1 MTATI
6 LVVDDEPDLEA
17 LVLQK
22 FRRQIRDGAVAFV
35 FAHDGIEALQSI
47 VEHPHVDMVVS
58 DINMPR
64 MDGLSLLQKLQEAE
78 DKKSTIIVS
87 AYGDMSNI
95 RTAMNRG
102 AFDFLTKPIDF
113 GDLEMTI
120 DKTIRHVE
128 MMREARRRQA
138 EAERAHASLSRY
150 FSPQIA
156 SRLAAVGE
164 SNGMEVHRREVAT
177 IFTDI
182 TSFTSLVETAAPEVL
197 GALLNEYIGG
207 MTDVVFAHEGTVAKI
222 IGDAI
227 QILFNAPGDQPD
239 YATRAVA
246 CAHDLDAWA
255 QAFRERWKAKGVNFG
270 ATRIGVHAGPALVG
284 NFGGSRFF
292 DYTAYGDTINTAARL
307 EAANKFLG
315 TRICVSAA
323 VAGGYREIPGAAGR
337 RSDAAR
343 AQRAAARLRAAV
355 GGGIRGAGDRA
366 IFRSVR
372 QARSRRRRG
381 DAGLRGT
388 GRVCMPTMRWR
399 AFISAVAQRR
409 QGRPHATGIRTSR
422 GDAGHESAIFR
433 PAIIVS
439 SRRCFSIPAA
449 RRPIPAMRSSACA
462 STRCCRWPKVLRRSQ
477 NTSRRRGGR

>member
-22 FRRQIRDGAVAFV
+22 FRRQIREGTVNFM
-35 FAHDGIEALQSI
+35 FAHDGIEALATIEAQ
-47 VEHPHVDMVVS
+47 PHVDMVVS

-64 MDGLSLLQKLQEAE
+64 MDGLSLLAKLQEAD
-78 DKKSTIIVS
+78 DKRSTIIVS

-113 GDLEMTI
+113 ADLELTI
-120 DKTIRHVE
+120 AKTIRHIE
-128 MMREARRRQA
+128 MLREARRRQM

-156 SRLAAVGE
+156 SRLASDADG
-164 SNGMEVHRREVAT
+164 NGMEVHRREVAV

-182 TSFTSLVETAAPEVL
+182 TGFTALVETAAPDVL
-197 GALLNEYIGG
+197 SELLNEYVGG
-207 MTDVVFAHEGTVAKI
+207 MTDIVFAHEGTVAKI
-222 IGDAI
+222 IGDAV
-227 QILFNAPGDQPD
+227 QVLFNAPGDQPD

-255 QAFRERWKAKGVNFG
+255 EAFRQRWEAKGVNFG

-307 EAANKFLG
+307 EGANKFLG
-315 TRICVSAA
+315 TRICASAA
-323 VAGGYREIPGAAGR
+323 VAEAAEGFKGR
-337 RSDAAR
+337 PIGDIMLRGRSEP
-343 AQRAAARLRAAV
+343 LRAYEPLRADAFETPATAQYAEAFAKLE
-355 GGGIRGAGDRA
+355 AGDTTAMPAFAALVGAHAEDTLAGFHLKRLLNGA
-366 IFRSVR
+366 KGVR
-372 QARSRRRRG
+372 MQ
-381 DAGLRGT
+381 L
-388 GRVCMPTMRWR
+388 
-399 AFISAVAQRR
+399 
-409 QGRPHATGIRTSR
+409 
-422 GDAGHESAIFR
+422 E
-433 PAIIVS
+433 
-439 SRRCFSIPAA
+439 
-449 RRPIPAMRSSACA
+449 
-462 STRCCRWPKVLRRSQ
+462 
-477 NTSRRRGGR
+477 

>member
-1 MTATI
+1 MTAII

-22 FRRQIRDGAVAFV
+22 FRKQIRDGVVSFI
-35 FAHDGIEALQSI
+35 FAHDGLEALQSI
-47 VEHPHVDMVVS
+47 EQNPAVDMVLS

-78 DKKSTIIVS
+78 DKKSTVIVS

-113 GDLEMTI
+113 GDLELTI

-156 SRLAAVGE
+156 SRLACDGEADGMAV
-164 SNGMEVHRREVAT
+164 HWREIAT

-182 TSFTSLVETAAPEVL
+182 TSFTTLVESATPEVL
-197 GALLNEYIGG
+197 GALLNEYVGG
-207 MTDVVFAHEGTVAKI
+207 MTDIVFAHEGTVAKI

-227 QILFNAPGDQPD
+227 QVLFNAPGEQPD

-246 CAHDLDAWA
+246 CAHDLDIWA
-255 QAFRERWKAKGVNFG
+255 EQFRERWKEKGVNFG

-323 VAGGYREIPGAAGR
+323 IANGVER
-337 RSDAAR
+337 
-343 AQRAAARLRAAV
+343 
-355 GGGIRGAGDRA
+355 
-366 IFRSVR
+366 F
-372 QARSRRRRG
+372 
-381 DAGLRGT
+381 
-388 GRVCMPTMRWR
+388 
-399 AFISAVAQRR
+399 
-409 QGRPHATGIRTSR
+409 QGRPVGDLVLRGRSEPLRAYEALPPERFSGAATTQYSEAFAKLEA
-422 GDAGHESAIFR
+422 GDAAAM
-433 PAIIVS
+433 PA
-439 SRRCFSIPAA
+439 FAA
-449 RRPIPAMRSSACA
+449 LVGLHADDALA
-462 STRCCRWPKVLRRSQ
+462 GFHLRRLLNGAKGVSMKLE
-477 NTSRRRGGR
+477 

>member
-6 LVVDDEPDLEA
+6 LFVDDEPDLEA

-22 FRRQIRDGAVAFV
+22 FRKRIRDGAVTFM
-35 FAHDGIEALQSI
+35 FAHDGLEALQSL
-47 VEHPHVDMVVS
+47 EAHPHVDMVVS

-64 MDGLSLLQKLQEAE
+64 MDGLSLLAKLQEAE

-113 GDLEMTI
+113 ADLETTI

-128 MMREARRRQA
+128 TLREARRRQA

-156 SRLAAVGE
+156 SRLACASGE
-164 SNGMEVHRREVAT
+164 GDGMEVQWRDVAT

-182 TSFTSLVETAAPEVL
+182 TGFTSLVESAKPEVL
-197 GALLNEYIGG
+197 GALLNEYVGG

-227 QILFNAPGDQPD
+227 QVLFNAPGDQPD
-239 YATRAVA
+239 FASRAVA
-246 CAHDLDAWA
+246 CAHDLDSWA
-255 QAFRERWKAKGVNFG
+255 QDFRKRWQPKGVSFG

-284 NFGGSRFF
+284 NFGGGRFF

-323 VAGGYREIPGAAGR
+323 IAA
-337 RSDAAR
+337 
-343 AQRAAARLRAAV
+343 
-355 GGGIRGAGDRA
+355 
-366 IFRSVR
+366 SVP
-372 QARSRRRRG
+372 
-381 DAGLRGT
+381 D
-388 GRVCMPTMRWR
+388 
-399 AFISAVAQRR
+399 F
-409 QGRPHATGIRTSR
+409 QGRPIGDLMLR
-422 GDAGHESAIFR
+422 GRSEPLRAFEPLQPADFQA
-433 PAIIVS
+433 PAIAQYSEAFARLEAGDITAM
-439 SRRCFSIPAA
+439 PAFA
-449 RRPIPAMRSSACA
+449 ALVGSHSDDPLAGFH
-462 STRCCRWPKVLRRSQ
+462 LRRLLNGAKGVRMQ
-477 NTSRRRGGR
+477 LE

>member
-22 FRRQIRDGAVAFV
+22 FRRQIRDGEVAFI
-35 FAHDGIEALQSI
+35 FARDGIEALQSI
-47 VEHPHVDMVVS
+47 QDHPHVDLVVS

-138 EAERAHASLSRY
+138 EAERAYASLSRY

-156 SRLAAVGE
+156 SRLACEGE
-164 SNGMEVHRREVAT
+164 AEGMTVHRREVAI
-177 IFTDI
+177 IFTDL
-182 TSFTSLVETAAPEVL
+182 TSFTSLVETTPPDVF
-197 GALLNEYIGG
+197 GALLNEYVGG
-207 MTDVVFAHEGTVAKI
+207 MTDVVFAHEGTVAKVM
-222 IGDAI
+222 GDAI

-239 YATRAVA
+239 YAARAIA
-246 CAHDLDAWA
+246 CAHDLDVWA
-255 QAFRERWKAKGVNFG
+255 EAFRERWKSKGVNFG
-270 ATRIGVHAGPALVG
+270 TTRIGVHAGPAWVG

-307 EAANKFLG
+307 EAANKVLG
-315 TRICVSAA
+315 TRICVSIT
-323 VAGGYREIPGAAGR
+323 VADATEKFRGRPVGDLMLRGRSEPLRAYEPLSATAFRGSSTTQYSEAFAKLEAG
-337 RSDAAR
+337 DAA
-343 AQRAAARLRAAV
+343 AMPAFAALV
-355 GGGIRGAGDRA
+355 GLHADDALAG
-366 IFRSVR
+366 F
-372 QARSRRRRG
+372 
-381 DAGLRGT
+381 
-388 GRVCMPTMRWR
+388 
-399 AFISAVAQRR
+399 
-409 QGRPHATGIRTSR
+409 H
-422 GDAGHESAIFR
+422 
-433 PAIIVS
+433 
-439 SRRCFSIPAA
+439 
-449 RRPIPAMRSSACA
+449 
-462 STRCCRWPKVLRRSQ
+462 LRRLLNGAKGVRMQ
-477 NTSRRRGGR
+477 LE